1 MTVSKDKSICTPLLG
16 IIFLQV
22 QFSMG
27 FEWNLLRETKYYIT
41 RCFFRLSLTNLF
53 QNKKRVIFNF
63 YNIEI
68 FIMTLFMRTLSHWEC
83 IMKQTLFV
91 PRKIIFPFTCIL
103 CFFLC
108 SDSFCG
114 MYFTATHDDL
124 CKVFYYCIVN
134 CGVQLSCKIWIPWNY
149 SYYLYWWKNW
159 AARCELIYFC
169 SNTTFV
175 KKRIV
180 IVSLA

>member
-1 MTVSKDKSICTPLLG
+1 MCWKHFIAHLKCNVKAFETIEHTKYVRNYIYVSYFIIYRYLSGKENLYSKQFYSCPINITYNLL
-16 IIFLQV
+16 ISRNQDNVWLYLKIKAFARLSLESYFLQV

-41 RCFFRLSLTNLF
+41 RCFFRLSLSNLF
-53 QNKKRVIFNF
+53 ENKKCVIFNF

-108 SDSFCG
+108 
-114 MYFTATHDDL
+114 
-124 CKVFYYCIVN
+124 
-134 CGVQLSCKIWIPWNY
+134 
-149 SYYLYWWKNW
+149 
-159 AARCELIYFC
+159 
-169 SNTTFV
+169 
-175 KKRIV
+175 
-180 IVSLA
+180 

>member
-1 MTVSKDKSICTPLLG
+1 
-16 IIFLQV
+16 
-22 QFSMG
+22 MG

-53 QNKKRVIFNF
+53 ENKKRVIFNF

-124 CKVFYYCIVN
+124 CKVFFIIASWTVM
-134 CGVQLSCKIWIPWNY
+134 Y
-149 SYYLYWWKNW
+149 SYHAKFGYHEIIHIIYTDEKIELPVEI
-159 AARCELIYFC
+159 ARCELIYFC